1 MWERARRWTRLTSSW
16 EQPSWRCNL
25 LQLPKCVAGS
35 LLYIHIDWFDIRDAL
50 SKVAN
55 FVTLSQPLCLTNSSS
70 NFNDKYL
77 QVWPVTRAGKIEL
90 LVPTEDCQF
99 PPPPPSPPPP
109 HHHHYLHPCHHH
121 ACSHRRPTVS
131 NFSLCFTVF
140 PCLLLFNIH
149 QTKGYPWKSLKLFN
163 TDFNFKKTFVLHL
176 ISFSLQWLGLASWP
190 WGSCME
196 AFSSMRFGKQPDSQI
211 LRYLQRSGYS
221 PTPAT

>member
-1 MWERARRWTRLTSSW
+1 MADGSIRDSSDQFKRVDLSGTTWRSMWERALRWTRLTLSW

-25 LQLPKCVAGS
+25 LQLSKSVAGS
-35 LLYIHIDWFDIRDAL
+35 LLYIHIDWINIRDAL

-99 PPPPPSPPPP
+99 PPPPPSPPP

-140 PCLLLFNIH
+140 LVCCFLIFIKL
-149 QTKGYPWKSLKLFN
+149 KGIPENPW
-163 TDFNFKKTFVLHL
+163 NFSTLTLV
-176 ISFSLQWLGLASWP
+176 
-190 WGSCME
+190 
-196 AFSSMRFGKQPDSQI
+196 
-211 LRYLQRSGYS
+211 
-221 PTPAT
+221 